1 MFYSVRDKDDPSV
14 VIMESNILCLKKKKE
29 VEVVI
34 ARSESDSCKADS
46 IIRYK
51 RKIKM

>member
-14 VIMESNILCLKKKKE
+14 VITESNIPCLKKKE